1 MVMKKIF
8 LFTAVVFSFAA
19 CQSKDKKV
27 SGSISESTNSNNEA
41 NGQAIADDPATL
53 TTIQWIDSINTSL
66 GSLVKEQSIEVSF
79 RFKNTGNKNLVIK
92 DVSASCGC
100 TIPEKPQKPFAPGEE
115 GVIRAQF
122 NGSGSVHIS
131 KHIFVKA
138 NTKPQTDYTLTFEGD
153 MKE

>member
-1 MVMKKIF
+1 MKQLIIF
-8 LFTAVVFSFAA
+8 AATFFTLAA

-27 SGSISESTNSNNEA
+27 SGDAANSTTNEA
-41 NGQAIADDPATL
+41 AGQQPADDPSTF
-53 TTIQWIDSINTSL
+53 TTIQWIDSINTNL

-79 RFKNTGNKNLVIK
+79 RFRNSGTKNLIIK

-115 GVIRAQF
+115 GVIRAKF
-122 NGSGSVHIS
+122 NGSGSGHIS

-138 NTKPQTDYTLTFEGD
+138 NTTPQTDFTLTFEGD

>member
-1 MVMKKIF
+1 MKKI
-8 LFTAVVFSFAA
+8 LLLTAVVFSFAA
-19 CQSKDKKV
+19 CKSKDKNG
-27 SGSISESTNSNNEA
+27 SGSIAESTTSKTDA
-41 NGQAIADDPATL
+41 NGQPIADDPATL
-53 TTIQWIDSINTSL
+53 TTIQWIDSINTNL
-66 GSLVKEQSIEVSF
+66 GTLVKDQSIEVSF
-79 RFKNTGNKNLVIK
+79 RFKNSGDKNLIIK

-115 GVIRAQF
+115 GVIRAKF
-122 NGSGSVHIS
+122 NGSGSGHIS